1 VDKAQYEKLQVA
13 EKEVK
18 DKIAKL
24 EEEFADAQA
33 KVDTIDGQMRQN
45 HDAMR
50 YMEQQR
56 VVTDSTGKQ
65 MQYPL
70 PPQYWDYDRA
80 NRRLEVQRKETVAL
94 LDAMRAK
101 AQAIKG
107 TLPAP
112 KFTGVQL
119 VMGVE
124 GTPAIA
130 PADKP
135 GGITP
140 VANLANELTGGGDG
154 AAATATP
161 VTPEPIKTPAP
172 EIKAPEAPKAP
183 TPPADKPLKY

>member
-1 VDKAQYEKLQVA
+1 
-13 EKEVK
+13 
-18 DKIAKL
+18 
-24 EEEFADAQA
+24 
-33 KVDTIDGQMRQN
+33 MRQN

-135 GGITP
+135 GGVTP
-140 VANLANELTGGGDG
+140 VANLADELSGGGG
-154 AAATATP
+154 AAAAAAPATP
-161 VTPEPIKTPAP
+161 TPTPTPAAPEQTKTPVPP
-172 EIKAPEAPKAP
+172 EIKTPEAPKPPAL
-183 TPPADKPLKY
+183 PADKPLKY